1 MPTREDFQDELV
13 WRVLV
18 YTVSFEPAACAPG
31 NLFLRDLA
39 SLIEAY
45 LAGHK
50 YGFGSPRSPA
60 ASFFLLGVVFPVV
73 CFSRTIDEAELILE
87 RIRTCYGAT

>member
-50 YGFGSPRSPA
+50 YGFGSPRGVSGRL
-60 ASFFLLGVVFPVV
+60 FLAYD
-73 CFSRTIDEAELILE
+73 R
-87 RIRTCYGAT
+87 